1 MVGVVMTCLV
11 FLPHVSPPV
20 VPRRDVEDPALTVGV
35 QSHELLEPEDEHVG
49 PESAVQDGGVS
60 RAGDLADI
68 VSLRQTGLSHGNI
81 CRDQSQHSQHLSP
94 F

>member
-1 MVGVVMTCLV
+1 M
-11 FLPHVSPPV
+11 FLPDIPSSAVTRGDV
-20 VPRRDVEDPALTVGV
+20 VDPALTVGV
-35 QSHELLEPEDEHVG
+35 QSNELLEPEDEHVG

-81 CRDQSQHSQHLSP
+81 CWDQSQHSQHLSP